1 MTMNITICGGG
12 NAAHTLAGLLSN
24 WEDVSVSMYL
34 PFGNE
39 AEQWQEGIQQNGG
52 ITVNTSQKTILGR
65 PRAICRDPGAA
76 VADSQLVLLA
86 LPAFA
91 HEPILK
97 QIAPYIP
104 PGAWVGALPA
114 RGGFDLCLRDILKE
128 RLSEITIFGFQTLP
142 WACRIQQYGKQVTI
156 LGTKE
161 LVDLAVWPMSQA
173 PAVSAKLQT
182 LLGIT
187 INPIASFL
195 SLMLADTG
203 QIIHPGIMYGLFHNW
218 DGKPYD
224 KQRLFYQSVDKD
236 IAAVLQHM
244 SDEIQM
250 LRKALQ
256 ECYPELDLSAARP
269 LIEWLKRSY
278 RTTIA
283 DSSTLQS
290 SFSTN
295 RSYAGLPAPMH
306 KTEEGYIPDFQ
317 ARYLSE
323 DVPYN
328 LLVTRGVAELAN
340 VATPVIDQVLNWAQS
355 HLDKEYLVSGKL
367 KGKDLIDTRTPQRY
381 GFSDLNQLLQ
391 AMHYLKT

>member
-1 MTMNITICGGG
+1 
-12 NAAHTLAGLLSN
+12 
-24 WEDVSVSMYL
+24 
-34 PFGNE
+34 
-39 AEQWQEGIQQNGG
+39 
-52 ITVNTSQKTILGR
+52 
-65 PRAICRDPGAA
+65 
-76 VADSQLVLLA
+76 
-86 LPAFA
+86 
-91 HEPILK
+91 
-97 QIAPYIP
+97 
-104 PGAWVGALPA
+104 
-114 RGGFDLCLRDILKE
+114 
-128 RLSEITIFGFQTLP
+128 
-142 WACRIQQYGKQVTI
+142 
-156 LGTKE
+156 
-161 LVDLAVWPMSQA
+161 
-173 PAVSAKLQT
+173 
-182 LLGIT
+182 
-187 INPIASFL
+187 
-195 SLMLADTG
+195 
-203 QIIHPGIMYGLFHNW
+203 
-218 DGKPYD
+218 
-224 KQRLFYQSVDKD
+224 
-236 IAAVLQHM
+236 
-244 SDEIQM
+244 M

-295 RSYAGLPAPMH
+295 RSYAGLLAPMH